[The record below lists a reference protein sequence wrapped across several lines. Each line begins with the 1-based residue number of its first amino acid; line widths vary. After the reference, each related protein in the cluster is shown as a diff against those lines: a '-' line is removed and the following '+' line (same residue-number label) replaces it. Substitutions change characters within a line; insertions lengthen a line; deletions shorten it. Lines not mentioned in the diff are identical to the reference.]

1 MTTFE
6 HTGFWWDAREPG
18 TRWPGTLQFDPVSG
32 ALLTR
37 VIPNDPRLFFADA
50 KEYEPLHGETTG
62 GLRVTL
68 LSAFEA
74 VTARFTQTPSSSAF
88 TPKPSS
94 RRSLPPP
101 PLSSSWA
108 NGGIRAL
115 SDDPA
120 LKHPDVSVQYRQ
132 PADVELHDD
141 GVIRT
146 TPRSAGLASY
156 GPLEVSIREEI
167 RIEMKASAPQP
178 LSVFRARM
186 HACRDL
192 LSVAA
197 LMRCNLEEL
206 RFVPPY

>member
-1 MTTFE
+1 MPWLI
-6 HTGFWWDAREPG
+6 HVR
-18 TRWPGTLQFDPVSG
+18 R
-32 ALLTR
+32 
-37 VIPNDPRLFFADA
+37 
-50 KEYEPLHGETTG
+50 
-62 GLRVTL
+62 
-68 LSAFEA
+68 
-74 VTARFTQTPSSSAF
+74 
-88 TPKPSS
+88 S
-94 RRSLPPP
+94 RRSWVLGFHAETVIPPITAAAVIEQLGEWWHP
-101 PLSSSWA
+101 
-108 NGGIRAL
+108 RAL

-156 GPLEVSIREEI
+156 RPREVSLREEI

-197 LMRCNLEEL
+197 LMRCNVEEL